1 MKKAGSGRKAVRH
14 FRRSSV
20 IRSWVRKD
28 PGYRFVFAPRSQA
41 VAALPTLRARLH
53 ARVRRLLVQGREQVA
68 HRPWQAVAA
77 TLVVGVMAGL
87 GAMAAWQHAE
97 MKAQTA
103 GTEQIRHDA
112 QRELNA
118 MSARLAE
125 LQAQAIR
132 LNAVGQRL
140 VDASGLQG
148 GEFNFSAPVGQGGGG
163 PASDISPMQMKSGLD
178 AVQAQFDNAGGQ
190 LAVLDSLLASRTAK
204 GSLERAIAPTEHSY
218 VTSTFGARADP
229 FGGGEQF
236 HKGIDFAAR
245 VGDPVYAVADGVV
258 SFVGQRTGYGN
269 VIEVDHGNGYVTRYA
284 HNSQLLKQ
292 VGDLVRAGTE
302 IAKAGST
309 GRSTGAHVH
318 LEVWKDG
325 AYVNPAPFL
334 AGRTSVKRG

>member
-1 MKKAGSGRKAVRH
+1 MKKIGSGRMAIRH
-14 FRRSSV
+14 FKRPRVSRGW
-20 IRSWVRKD
+20 IRKD
-28 PGYRFVFAPRSQA
+28 PGYRFVFHP
-41 VAALPTLRARLH
+41 RLH
-53 ARVRRLLVQGREQVA
+53 LEAPVTNLRTRVRAAVQHVLARSGQRVA
-68 HRPWQAVAA
+68 RNPWRAMAA
-77 TLVVGVMAGL
+77 TLAIGLVGGLAAMAGMEHA
-87 GAMAAWQHAE
+87 AMAAQVA
-97 MKAQTA
+97 T
-103 GTEQIRHDA
+103 TERIRGDA

-125 LQAQAIR
+125 LQAQATR

-148 GEFNFSAPVGQGGGG
+148 GEFDFSAPVGQGGGG
-163 PASDISPMQMKSGLD
+163 AARDISANQLRNGLD
-178 AVQAQFDNAGGQ
+178 GVQAQFDSAGGQ
-190 LAVLDSLLASRTAK
+190 LSVLDSLLASRTAK

-218 VTSTFGARADP
+218 VTSTFGERADP
-229 FGGGEQF
+229 FGAGEQF
-236 HKGIDFAAR
+236 HKGIDFSAK

-258 SFVGQRTGYGN
+258 SFVGVRTGYGN

-284 HNSQLLKQ
+284 HNSQLLKH

-318 LEVWKDG
+318 LEVWKNG

-334 AGRTSVKRG
+334 AGRSSVKRG